1 MAHYRFASFAAH
13 LYTRHLHLQVG
24 QMSFGTEQM
33 GQLSIE
39 NIDANSRETF
49 LLKIKTVYNSKHSF
63 LQKVCQIVKSC
74 KNSHAFPIA

>member
-1 MAHYRFASFAAH
+1 MMKVLLYSFLFYAGLCFGLDFLGFDSWRMWRDHDMAHYRFASFTAH

-39 NIDANSRETF
+39 NIDAKLT
-49 LLKIKTVYNSKHSF
+49 
-63 LQKVCQIVKSC
+63 
-74 KNSHAFPIA
+74 

>member
-1 MAHYRFASFAAH
+1 MAHYRFASFTAH

-39 NIDANSRETF
+39 NIDAKLT
-49 LLKIKTVYNSKHSF
+49 
-63 LQKVCQIVKSC
+63 
-74 KNSHAFPIA
+74 